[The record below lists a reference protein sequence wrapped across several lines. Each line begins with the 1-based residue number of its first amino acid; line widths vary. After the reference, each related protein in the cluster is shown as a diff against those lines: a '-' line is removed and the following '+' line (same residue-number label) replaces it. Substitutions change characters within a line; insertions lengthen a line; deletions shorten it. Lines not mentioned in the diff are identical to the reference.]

1 MKIHR
6 EGYKLLVNS
15 TVSLAVLNIMIII
28 LFPETP
34 GLWGSI
40 LALSIITLCFMLY
53 FFRNPGRKAGNDPG
67 KILIPAD
74 GIIVAV
80 EERVENEYFKDKR
93 LQVSVFMTIFDV
105 HCNRFPVS
113 GTVKYIKHHPGKYF
127 IANCPKS
134 SVYNESSSVVIETE
148 QGLEIMVRQIAGA
161 VARRIVTYAEEGEK
175 VMQGDE
181 LGFIKF
187 GSRVDVF
194 LPPGTKLE
202 IDLKQKVH
210 ANTDI
215 MATITNK
222 NINPDTDESNRKK
235 ERQ

>member
-6 EGYKLLVNS
+6 EGYKILINS
-15 TVSLAVLNIMIII
+15 TVSVVVLNLIIII
-28 LFPETP
+28 LFPEP
-34 GLWGSI
+34 PALWISTI
-40 LALSIITLCFMLY
+40 AFSIITLCFMLY
-53 FFRNPGRKAGNDPG
+53 FFRNPRRKAVIDPG

-74 GIIVAV
+74 GVIVAI

-105 HCNRFPVS
+105 HSNRFPVS

-134 SVYNESSSVVIETE
+134 SIHNESSSVVIETE

-161 VARRIVTYAEEGEK
+161 VARRIVTYAEEGTK

-202 IDLKQKVH
+202 VDLNQKVH
-210 ANTDI
+210 ASTDI
-215 MATITNK
+215 MAIITN
-222 NINPDTDESNRKK
+222 NNTNPDTYESKRKN
-235 ERQ
+235 